1 MGYMNYCIAFII
13 FAFFLI
19 STGYERRA
27 TGGDF
32 DPEVNLWPFI
42 YYDKDE
48 TAGSK
53 ELDIFYPFF
62 TWQWSPK
69 SDEIF
74 FRPFYNR
81 KELPKEGFVRSEF
94 LWPLGFST
102 QKGQRRYAQF
112 FPFYFFT
119 KDTAGERAEHNRT
132 VFPFFFS
139 KGAEKQK
146 KDLAIF
152 PFYGTFHNRFG
163 KDNISFILWPLYTRV
178 TEGGRETFNFL
189 WPIFAYTRV
198 SDGFGYKVWPIS
210 GHLEKRGRYEKGF
223 LFWPFYT
230 YMNANVKGAGTYRG
244 WASAPFYVNERTPF
258 SDSQAVIWPLFS
270 RVDNRRDRSKKWTY
284 PWPIATKISGEKR
297 QKNMFLPLWNYDRTE
312 ISETSS
318 IVYPINW
325 QRTDRYEHYI
335 VSTKRFVPVYWS
347 RNESWPEEDKKAR
360 LLQGWPL
367 FKHHEEK
374 DGSVELETL
383 SLYPLLDDTSWN
395 RNWGPFFS
403 LYHSD
408 KGAEEV
414 TSSSSFFWKLARF
427 EERPGIYFA
436 EVKPFFSYYKG
447 DDDRTVR
454 FSMLF
459 HLIKYEQK
467 DAIRSAKLLYLF
479 SVPLR
484 KPKETVP

>member
-32 DPEVNLWPFI
+32 DPEVNLWPFV

-48 TAGSK
+48 ATGLK
-53 ELDIFYPFF
+53 ELDVFYPFF
-62 TWQWSPK
+62 TWQWGSK

-81 KELPKEGFVRSEF
+81 KEIAKEDLVRTEF

-102 QKGQRRYAQF
+102 QKGQRSYTQF

-119 KDTAGERAEHNRT
+119 KDTEGERAEHNRT
-132 VFPFFFS
+132 LFPFFFS
-139 KGAEKQK
+139 KGDKKQK
-146 KDLAIF
+146 KDFAIF

-163 KDNISFILWPLYTRV
+163 KDNISFVLWPLYTRV
-178 TEGGRETFNFL
+178 TEGGRETFNLL

-230 YMNANVKGAGTYRG
+230 YMNANIKGAGTYRG
-244 WASAPFYVNERTPF
+244 WASAPFYVSERTPF
-258 SDSQAVIWPLFS
+258 SDSQSVLWPLFS
-270 RVDNRRDRSKKWTY
+270 SVDNRRDRSKKWTY
-284 PWPIATKISGEKR
+284 PWPIAARISSEKR

-312 ISETSS
+312 MSETRS
-318 IVYPINW
+318 IAYPFNW
-325 QRTDRYEHYI
+325 WRTDRYEHYV
-335 VSTKRFVPVYWS
+335 VSTRRFVPVYWS
-347 RNESWPEEDKKAR
+347 RNESWPDEGKKAR

-367 FKHHEEK
+367 FKHREEK
-374 DGSVELETL
+374 DGSLEFETP

-408 KGAEEV
+408 KSADEA
-414 TSSSSFFWKLARF
+414 SISSSFFWKLARF
-427 EERPGIYFA
+427 EKKPGIYFA
-436 EVKPFFSYYKG
+436 EVKPFFLYYKG

-454 FSMLF
+454 LSMLF
-459 HLIKYEQK
+459 NLIRYEQK

-479 SVPLR
+479 SVPLG
-484 KPKETVP
+484 KPKKTVP